1 MAPLRASVHQ
11 PLYCTRLM
19 GSTYCTVK
27 RTHAHTI
34 RTTVTPGRCLVWARA
49 AFLAGSVGVH
59 RPHQNDFYKSTT
71 TSCLRHRTDLAE
83 QSGLQMSVDGRRA
96 RAHMLF
102 ILPQKR
108 RGQLYSPSTTTVIYG
123 LSPPYILHHPL
134 LWYTQNDN
142 YDNNNNYPYKIP
154 FTALGSMNEPHSLL
168 DTLCSSVE
176 S

>member
-1 MAPLRASVHQ
+1 M
-11 PLYCTRLM
+11 YC
-19 GSTYCTVK
+19 
-27 RTHAHTI
+27 
-34 RTTVTPGRCLVWARA
+34 PGPCGFSCRFGRRSATSSPSRYE
-49 AFLAGSVGVH
+49 
-59 RPHQNDFYKSTT
+59 HQNDFYKSTT

-123 LSPPYILHHPL
+123 LSPPHILHHPL